1 MTNTELA
8 KKMLAYYVD
17 PRHLDLIEPAFSGDA
32 DAALALSYGHEKR
45 QRGVITRICYEG
57 GMPKVPFRE
66 VLGSSWD
73 SSHEFVMNAASSH
86 ERLRLMFKYA
96 EFPIPDELPETI
108 RVWRGVSGISAKNA
122 RQGFSWTTDRN
133 VACWF
138 AIRLDDVGK
147 PLVIT
152 AQIPKRD
159 VLYYSNDRTENEL
172 LLLNPPKKATIDGS
186 VEDWES
192 GCLARDA
199 DVENHK
205 KKEREEMESAG
216 GQAPISNTI
225 RIVSPPEPT
234 ALLEYLKRAD
244 VDYGMLVRFHGMPQI
259 DHKSTLEALED
270 YARMAN
276 LRFRNIIEFEA
287 ELCKIDIEYLLA
299 LHREQIVSITAYITD
314 SARIKSVK
322 TPEELFS
329 AIKERSP
336 DRYVLITKAALVMS
350 GSAYEPYEKLRSE
363 IFDRITELKNDPKQ
377 WQDAVSKGAALL
389 DTTRSRQEKIEA
401 LLPIS
406 RKMSL
411 LKTYQRWLGISA

>member
-8 KKMLAYYVD
+8 KKMLAYYVE
-17 PRHLDLIEPAFSGDA
+17 PRHLVLIEPAFSGDA

-108 RVWRGVSGISAKNA
+108 QVWRGVSGISAKNA

-159 VLYYSNDRTENEL
+159 VLYFSNERTENEL

-205 KKEREEMESAG
+205 KKEREEMESAR
-216 GQAPISNTI
+216 GQAPISNSI

-259 DHKSTLEALED
+259 DHQSSLEALEC
-270 YARMAN
+270 YAHSSN
-276 LRFRNIIEFEA
+276 PKYKFLIE
-287 ELCKIDIEYLLA
+287 IENKVINEEFLPV
-299 LHREQIVSITAYITD
+299 HREQIVSITAYITD

>member
-1 MTNTELA
+1 MTNAELA
-8 KKMLAYYVD
+8 KRILAYYVE
-17 PRHLDLIEPAFSGDA
+17 PHTLDLIEPAFSGDA
-32 DAALALSYGHEKR
+32 DAALALSEGHEKL
-45 QRGVITRICYEG
+45 QRGVIARICYEG
-57 GMPKVPFRE
+57 GMPKEAFRE
-66 VLGSSWD
+66 VLGSIWD
-73 SSHEFVMNAASSH
+73 ANHKFVLHAARSHELV
-86 ERLRLMFKYA
+86 RLMFKYA
-96 EFPIPDELPETI
+96 EFPISDELPETI
-108 RVWRGVSGISAKNA
+108 RVWRGVSGIPANKA

-138 AIRLDDVGK
+138 AVRMDDVGM
-147 PLVIT
+147 PLVVT

-159 VLYYSNDRTENEL
+159 VLYYSNYRTENEL

-192 GCLARDA
+192 GCLARDT

-205 KKEREEMESAG
+205 KKEREEMESAR
-216 GQAPISNTI
+216 GQAPINNSF

-234 ALLEYLKRAD
+234 ALLEHLKRAD

-259 DHKSTLEALED
+259 DHKSTLEDLEN
-270 YARMAN
+270 YACIAN
-276 LRFRNIIEFEA
+276 PKFSFYIENEAKIFNVDLLPVHHDLII
-287 ELCKIDIEYLLA
+287 
-299 LHREQIVSITAYITD
+299 SITANVTD
-314 SARIKSVK
+314 SAQIENFE
-322 TPEELFS
+322 TCDQLFGD
-329 AIKERSP
+329 IKERSP
-336 DRYVLITKAALVMS
+336 DRYVLITKAALMMS
-350 GSAYEPYEKLRSE
+350 GSAYEPCEKLRSE

>member
-8 KKMLAYYVD
+8 KKMLAYYVE
-17 PRHLDLIEPAFSGDA
+17 PRHLVLIEPAFSGDA

-57 GMPKVPFRE
+57 GMPKVAFRE

-108 RVWRGVSGISAKNA
+108 QVWRGVSGISAKNA

-205 KKEREEMESAG
+205 KKEREEMESAR
-216 GQAPISNTI
+216 GQAPISNSI

-259 DHKSTLEALED
+259 DHQSSLEALEC
-270 YARMAN
+270 YAHSSN
-276 LRFRNIIEFEA
+276 PKYKFLIE
-287 ELCKIDIEYLLA
+287 IENKVINEEFLPV
-299 LHREQIVSITAYITD
+299 HREQIVSITAYITD

>member
-1 MTNTELA
+1 
-8 KKMLAYYVD
+8 
-17 PRHLDLIEPAFSGDA
+17 
-32 DAALALSYGHEKR
+32 
-45 QRGVITRICYEG
+45 
-57 GMPKVPFRE
+57 MPKVPFRE

-108 RVWRGVSGISAKNA
+108 QVWRGVSGVSAKNA

-159 VLYYSNDRTENEL
+159 VLYFSNERTENEL

-192 GCLARDA
+192 GCFARDA

-205 KKEREEMESAG
+205 KKEREEMESAR
-216 GQAPISNTI
+216 GQAPISNSI

-259 DHKSTLEALED
+259 DHQSSLEALEC
-270 YARMAN
+270 YAHSSN
-276 LRFRNIIEFEA
+276 PKYKFLIE
-287 ELCKIDIEYLLA
+287 IENKVINEEFLPV
-299 LHREQIVSITAYITD
+299 HREQIVSITAYITD